1 MKMRV
6 DKNTAVLD
14 LTQPSERN
22 PRGYE
27 SRVVTPPTKSSPP
40 QPLPPPQ
47 KEQSPPK
54 QQQPRQQKQQPKIAM
69 QTPPKAEPTTKQ
81 QQMQLPSPIAKNDT
95 FDEDDRSLSSVVS
108 YDESMAGFSL
118 VSDGGTPA
126 RVVQQLSLL
135 TSAPP
140 QQLSL
145 TSAPPPSLNQNKWL
159 VQMPTTADDNSM
171 YISDSETTRGSDT
184 AQIMTTPLPEP
195 GSPQDKDESLNLYVG
210 DTKYAFADDDSQVES
225 SLYVADDDYGLSSD
239 PMGGIQSSTDMDS
252 DADVEIYT
260 TTTLGTS
267 LNISGTSG
275 FIPPLQVRDVT

>member
-1 MKMRV
+1 
-6 DKNTAVLD
+6 
-14 LTQPSERN
+14 
-22 PRGYE
+22 
-27 SRVVTPPTKSSPP
+27 
-40 QPLPPPQ
+40 
-47 KEQSPPK
+47 
-54 QQQPRQQKQQPKIAM
+54 
-69 QTPPKAEPTTKQ
+69 
-81 QQMQLPSPIAKNDT
+81 
-95 FDEDDRSLSSVVS
+95 
-108 YDESMAGFSL
+108 
-118 VSDGGTPA
+118 
-126 RVVQQLSLL
+126 
-135 TSAPP
+135 
-140 QQLSL
+140 
-145 TSAPPPSLNQNKWL
+145 
-159 VQMPTTADDNSM
+159 M